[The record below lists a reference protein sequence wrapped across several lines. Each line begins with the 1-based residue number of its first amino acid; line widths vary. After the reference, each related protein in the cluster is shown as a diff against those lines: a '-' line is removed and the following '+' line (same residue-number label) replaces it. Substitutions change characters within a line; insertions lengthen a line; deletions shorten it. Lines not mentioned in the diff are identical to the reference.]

1 MKNAVK
7 MASVL
12 TAFVLAVSLGACGA
26 KQNQTAD
33 QSKPKHTGSSAA
45 DSSAGSAKD
54 KTAGGSERGTRTV
67 TDALGREVEIP
78 SVVDAI
84 VPLGN
89 APRMVAYLG
98 VADMVVGIGECETA
112 DSPIKAYAYVNEKN
126 WSGLP
131 NCGTDAMGETAYYP
145 EEIITAAPDVILCT
159 YTEDAANDIQ
169 KQTGIPV
176 VAVSQGTLFDEDYD
190 EALRILGE
198 VCGVSDRAEELIAYI
213 KQCLEDLETRTE
225 SIPDENKPSVL
236 GAAATFKGS
245 HGIEGVYS
253 NYPVFAEI
261 AAKDMAVGISDTVG
275 GLLVD
280 KEQIL
285 SWNPDMIF
293 LDYSGVELV
302 REDYAENP
310 DYYQQLK
317 AFTDGNVYQW
327 PNSTWHWSNVEIPL
341 VSAYYTAMLLY
352 PDAFSDVDFEEKA
365 SEIFDMFLGEPDYL
379 SVLEDAGAGYG
390 KVTFG
395 E

>member
-131 NCGTDAMGETAYYP
+131 NCGTDAMGETAYSEADRYP
-145 EEIITAAPDVILCT
+145 CSGSFPGD
-159 YTEDAANDIQ
+159 
-169 KQTGIPV
+169 P
-176 VAVSQGTLFDEDYD
+176 
-190 EALRILGE
+190 LR
-198 VCGVSDRAEELIAYI
+198 
-213 KQCLEDLETRTE
+213 
-225 SIPDENKPSVL
+225 
-236 GAAATFKGS
+236 
-245 HGIEGVYS
+245 
-253 NYPVFAEI
+253 
-261 AAKDMAVGISDTVG
+261 
-275 GLLVD
+275 
-280 KEQIL
+280 
-285 SWNPDMIF
+285 
-293 LDYSGVELV
+293 
-302 REDYAENP
+302 
-310 DYYQQLK
+310 
-317 AFTDGNVYQW
+317 
-327 PNSTWHWSNVEIPL
+327 
-341 VSAYYTAMLLY
+341 
-352 PDAFSDVDFEEKA
+352 
-365 SEIFDMFLGEPDYL
+365 
-379 SVLEDAGAGYG
+379 
-390 KVTFG
+390 
-395 E
+395 